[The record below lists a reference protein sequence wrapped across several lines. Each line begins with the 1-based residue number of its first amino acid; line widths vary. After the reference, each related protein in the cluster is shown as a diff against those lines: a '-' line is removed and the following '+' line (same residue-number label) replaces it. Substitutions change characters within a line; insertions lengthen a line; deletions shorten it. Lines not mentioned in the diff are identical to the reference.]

1 MIEYTQ
7 LYVELVE
14 LNNLNRYKARRD
26 ADRRRLL
33 RQFGGKLLDFSEDG
47 DYIRT
52 DRPETF

>member
-33 RQFGGKLLDFSEDG
+33 RQIRGKLDFNEDG